1 MFRSEQCPNG
11 LQYLLNLFKGL
22 NPKVYMEVGCAQL
35 GTLLR
40 FKENMD
46 NGLCIGVDARDY
58 PEWDEVDSKSSDSGI
73 RLSSQGLHPKKVIVW
88 LKRVLK
94 GQQIDFLFIDGDH
107 SIEGVT
113 SDWESFSPFVR
124 SGGIVAF
131 HDYDPFAIAQNKKEG
146 QGAAWTCK
154 KLEEQQYSIQIVP
167 NTSIG
172 IAYVEKK

>member
-40 FKENMD
+40 FKENMN

-73 RLSSQGLHPKKVIVW
+73 RLSSQGLYPKKVIVW

-94 GQQIDFLFIDGDH
+94 GQQVDFLFIDGDH

-113 SDWESFSPFVR
+113 SDWESFSPFVH

-131 HDYDPFAIAQNKKEG
+131 HDYDPFAVSRGEKEGYGPSWVCEDLKKEG
-146 QGAAWTCK
+146 YLIET
-154 KLEEQQYSIQIVP
+154 VP
-167 NTSIG
+167 DSTIG
-172 IAYVEKK
+172 TTYLRIK